1 MKALVTGAAGF
12 IGSHVVEE
20 LLRAGHEVRAMDLA
34 WARSTEHS
42 DGRVERISGDVT
54 DPEACAGAVAGCDG
68 VIHLAALVTD
78 WGPSSEFF
86 RVNVG
91 GTQALVRAARQAG
104 VRRFVLTSSVGVHR
118 YRGFRDADETLP
130 RDANINAYCRSK
142 IAAEDV
148 VREQSGEMEWTIVR
162 PGTFPFGPRDRQ
174 AFYSMAQAIERRSLG
189 YINRGRSLITTVFVE
204 NLALGIRLAL
214 EQPAAAGAVFV
225 IGDEWRG
232 SWRELFTR
240 IAEEL
245 DASPPRLSLPLFLAY
260 AVAWL
265 WEGLY
270 RLLRVKSPPLL
281 TRYRVLVAGRDC
293 HFVSDK
299 ARRLIGYQPRVGMD
313 EAIRRSV
320 AWYRAEVREG

>member
-12 IGSHVVEE
+12 IGSHVVDE
-20 LLRAGHEVRAMDLA
+20 LVQAGHEVRAMDLS
-34 WARSTEHS
+34 WAQDMEHP
-42 DGRVERISGDVT
+42 DERIERISGDVT
-54 DPEACAGAVAGCDG
+54 DPEACASAAAGCDG
-68 VIHLAALVTD
+68 IIHLAAVVAD

-91 GTQALVRAARQAG
+91 GTRTLVRAARQAG

-118 YRGFRDADETLP
+118 YRGFRDADESLP
-130 RDANINAYCRSK
+130 RDANVNAYCRSK

-148 VREQSGEMEWTIVR
+148 VREQSGGMEWTIVR

-174 AFYSMAQAIERRSLG
+174 AFYSMAQAIESRRLG
-189 YINRGRSLITTVFVE
+189 YISRGRSLITTGFVG
-204 NLALGIRLAL
+204 NLALGMRLAL
-214 EQPAAAGAVFV
+214 DQPAAAGEVFV
-225 IGDEWRG
+225 IGDDWRG
-232 SWRELFTR
+232 TWRELFTR

-245 DASPPRLSLPLFLAY
+245 EAKSPRLSLPFRLAY

-265 WEGLY
+265 WEGLH
-270 RLLRVKSPPLL
+270 RLLRVKSAPLL

-299 ARRLIGYQPRVGMD
+299 ARRLLGYEPKVGMD

-320 AWYRAEVREG
+320 AWYRAEVGEG

>member
-12 IGSHVVEE
+12 IGSHVVDE
-20 LLRAGHEVRAMDLA
+20 LVRAGHDVRAMDLA
-34 WARSTEHS
+34 WPRCTERSNR
-42 DGRVERISGDVT
+42 RVERINGDVT
-54 DPEACAGAVAGCDG
+54 DPGACARAVAGCDG
-68 VIHLAALVTD
+68 VVHLAALVRD
-78 WGPSSEFF
+78 WGPPSEFF
-86 RVNVG
+86 RVNVA
-91 GTQALVRAARQAG
+91 GTSTLVRAARQAG

-148 VREQSGEMEWTIVR
+148 VREESGEMEWSVVR

-174 AFYSMAQAIERRSLG
+174 TFHAMAKAIESRRAG
-189 YINRGRSLITTVFVE
+189 YINHGRSLITTVFVE
-204 NLALGIRLAL
+204 NLAFGMRLAL
-214 EQPAAAGAVFV
+214 EKPAAAGAVFV
-225 IGDEWRG
+225 ICDDWRG
-232 SWRELFTR
+232 TWRELFTR

-245 DASPPRLSLPLFLAY
+245 GVSPPRLSLPFCLAY

-265 WEGLY
+265 WEGVY
-270 RLLRVKSPPLL
+270 RLLRVRSAPLL

-299 ARRLIGYQPRVGMD
+299 ARRSIGYQPKIGMD

-320 AWYRAEVREG
+320 AWYRDAGGEG

>member
-20 LLRAGHEVRAMDLA
+20 LVRAGHEVRAMDLA
-34 WARSTEHS
+34 WAQRNEHS
-42 DGRVERISGDVT
+42 DGKIERISGDVT
-54 DPEACAGAVAGCDG
+54 DPEACARAVVGCDG
-68 VIHLAALVTD
+68 VIHLAAVVAD
-78 WGPSSEFF
+78 WGPASEFL

-118 YRGFRDADETLP
+118 YRGFRDADESLP
-130 RDANINAYCRSK
+130 RDANINAYCLSK

-148 VREQSGEMEWTIVR
+148 VREQSGEMEWSIVR

-174 AFYSMAQAIERRSLG
+174 AFYSMAQAIERRRLG

-204 NLALGIRLAL
+204 NLALGMRLAL
-214 EQPAAAGAVFV
+214 EHPAAAGEAFV
-225 IGDEWRG
+225 IGDDWRG
-232 SWRELFTR
+232 TWRELLTR

-245 DASPPRLSLPLFLAY
+245 GARPPRLSLPLRPAY

-270 RLLRVKSPPLL
+270 RLLRIRSAPLL

-320 AWYRAEVREG
+320 AWYRAEVGEG

>member
-12 IGSHVVEE
+12 IGSHVVDE
-20 LLRAGHEVRAMDLA
+20 LARAGHEVRAMDLA
-34 WARSTEHS
+34 WEQSAEAPHE
-42 DGRVERISGDVT
+42 RVERIGGDVT
-54 DPEACAGAVAGCDG
+54 QPEACARAVAGCDG
-68 VIHLAALVTD
+68 IVHLAAVVTD

-86 RVNVG
+86 RVNVD
-91 GTQALVRAARQAG
+91 GTRELVVAARQAG

-130 RDANINAYCRSK
+130 RDADVNAYCRSK

-148 VREQSGEMEWTIVR
+148 VREQAGPMEWTIVR

-174 AFYSMAQAIERRSLG
+174 VFYSMAEALERGRLG
-189 YINRGRSLITTVFVE
+189 YINGGRSLISTVFVE
-204 NLALGIRLAL
+204 NLALGMRLAL
-214 EQPAAAGAVFV
+214 EQPAAAGSVFV

-232 SWRELFTR
+232 TWRDLLTR

-245 DASPPRLSLPLFLAY
+245 DASPPRLSLPLRPAY

-270 RLLRVKSPPLL
+270 RLLRLSNAPLL

-299 ARRLIGYQPRVGMD
+299 ARRLIGYQPRVGME

-320 AWYRAEVREG
+320 AWYRAEAGRG

>member
-20 LLRAGHEVRAMDLA
+20 LAQAGHEVRAMDLA
-34 WARSTEHS
+34 WAQSTEHP

-54 DPEACAGAVAGCDG
+54 DPEACARAVAGCDG
-68 VIHLAALVTD
+68 VIHLAAVVAD

-91 GTQALVRAARQAG
+91 GTRTLVRAARQAG

-118 YRGFRDADETLP
+118 YRGFRDADESLP

-148 VREQSGEMEWTIVR
+148 VREQSAEMEWTIVR

-174 AFYSMAQAIERRSLG
+174 AFYSMAQAIESRRLG

-204 NLALGIRLAL
+204 NLALGMRLAL

-225 IGDEWRG
+225 IGDDWRG
-232 SWRELFTR
+232 TWRELFTR

-245 DASPPRLSLPLFLAY
+245 ETRPPRLSLPLRLAY

-265 WEGLY
+265 WEGLH
-270 RLLRVKSPPLL
+270 RLLRVRSAPLL

-299 ARRLIGYQPRVGMD
+299 ARRLIGYEPRVGMD

-320 AWYRAEVREG
+320 AWYRAEVGEG

>member
-12 IGSHVVEE
+12 IGSHVVDE
-20 LLRAGHEVRAMDLA
+20 LVWAGHDVRAMDLA
-34 WARSTEHS
+34 WAQDTQHS
-42 DGRVERISGDVT
+42 DARVERISGDVT
-54 DPEACAGAVAGCDG
+54 DPEACARAVAGCDG
-68 VIHLAALVTD
+68 VIHLAAVVAD

-91 GTQALVRAARQAG
+91 GTQALVCAARQAG

-174 AFYSMAQAIERRSLG
+174 AFYSMARAIERRRAG

-204 NLALGIRLAL
+204 NLALGMRLAL

-232 SWRELFTR
+232 TWRELFTR

-245 DASPPRLSLPLFLAY
+245 DTNPPRLSLPLCLAY

-270 RLLRVKSPPLL
+270 RLLRVGSAPLL

-299 ARRLIGYQPRVGMD
+299 ARRLIGYQPKVAMD

>member
-20 LLRAGHEVRAMDLA
+20 LVRAGHEVRAMDLA
-34 WARSTEHS
+34 WAQSAEQS

-68 VIHLAALVTD
+68 VIHLAAVVAD

-91 GTQALVRAARQAG
+91 GTRELVRAARQAG
-104 VRRFVLTSSVGVHR
+104 VGRFVLTSSVGVHR

-130 RDANINAYCRSK
+130 RDATINAYCRSK

-174 AFYSMAQAIERRSLG
+174 AFYSMAQAIERRRAG

-204 NLALGIRLAL
+204 NLALGMRLAL
-214 EQPAAAGAVFV
+214 EQLAAAGAVFV
-225 IGDEWRG
+225 IGDDWRG
-232 SWRELFTR
+232 TWRELFTR

-245 DASPPRLSLPLFLAY
+245 GASPPRLSLPLRLAY

-270 RLLRVKSPPLL
+270 RLLRVRSAPLL

-299 ARRLIGYQPRVGMD
+299 ARRLIGYQPKVGMD

-320 AWYRAEVREG
+320 AWYRAEVGEG